1 LIGPSM
7 TQGALDAVAAQGGE
21 KGERAP
27 APLWH
32 LGDQTL
38 AALTAA
44 ALAGHVGLGPGLIDE
59 DQAARIKAPLVL
71 LPLDPPASDVGAVL
85 LGGEQAF
92 F

>member
-1 LIGPSM
+1 MRS
-7 TQGALDAVAAQGGE
+7 QRKAATKVSVRQRPCGT
-21 KGERAP
+21 
-27 APLWH
+27 PLWH

-44 ALAGHVGLGPGLIDE
+44 VLAGHVGLGPGLVDE

-71 LPLDPPASDVGAVL
+71 LPSGAPAGDVGAVL

>member
-1 LIGPSM
+1 M
-7 TQGALDAVAAQGGE
+7 DTE
-21 KGERAP
+21 GERAP

-38 AALTAA
+38 AAPTAA
-44 ALAGHVGLGPGLIDE
+44 ALAGHVGLGPGLVDE
-59 DQAARIKAPLVL
+59 NQAARIKALLVL
-71 LPLDPPASDVGAVL
+71 LPPGAPAGDVRAIL